1 MAEKKDQETFLKH
14 FPTTT
19 FRDCGSSSQYR
30 NSLAERGVFFLKRFI
45 RSSLGLKP
53 NSPLPQFTSFGLNL
67 LLAVAEDVAN
77 SRPLT
82 YLKKCGTYVTA
93 NSLLRTSGASYLWSE
108 NNSIEE
114 KHAAIQEYKT
124 RMVEI
129 LTDQLKQLNYLPQKW
144 KIEGVSARIGDFIMV
159 SRQRSK
165 ISPLGRVEFGIV
177 EQVLDNGRNL
187 KIKVAGTHTQKD
199 GLVRE
204 LIVDSRNC
212 YLIHREE
219 EGKS

>member
-1 MAEKKDQETFLKH
+1 
-14 FPTTT
+14 
-19 FRDCGSSSQYR
+19 
-30 NSLAERGVFFLKRFI
+30 
-45 RSSLGLKP
+45 LGLKP

-93 NSLLRTSGASYLWSE
+93 NNLLRTSGASYLWSE
-108 NNSIEE
+108 NDSIEE

-187 KIKVAGTHTQKD
+187 KIKVARTHTQKD